1 VGIRSEDKTSR
12 RAGGTYDWFEPFS
25 AALGDRMPI
34 QSFSLRVRNAMIVK
48 INLGGAIKS
57 LLLAAISV
65 FAWSHSQVAV
75 AEPYL
80 AVQQG
85 YKCVQCHI
93 NPTGGGLRNTFGLV
107 FAENAMP
114 LTTLPAGSPVWL
126 GQVVQDIVRVGGDL
140 RAQYFDLETP
150 HNLSQNG
157 FQLEQL
163 RLYADV
169 TVIPNLLGIYV
180 DEQVAPGGA
189 TNMEAYA
196 RIGNQADWYIKA
208 GQFYLPFG
216 WRLQDQS
223 AFVREATLI
232 NMDVPDTGVE
242 FGLERG
248 KWSAQLDVTN
258 GSLNQGKPKGYQVTT
273 NVVRTESSWRVGAS
287 GTFTQSSAG
296 DRNQLGAYA
305 GLRTGPVAWLTE
317 IDLIH
322 QQSAITGAAT
332 INSPFGTIPTGTSV
346 PAFVEADWAFHRGNN
361 LKLTYDYLD
370 PARRIVGNGVQRFS
384 MVYELTPFPFVQFR
398 AGFRRYDGASQI
410 DSNNIAIGFA
420 ELHAFL

>member
-1 VGIRSEDKTSR
+1 MAMIKRL
-12 RAGGTYDWFEPFS
+12 
-25 AALGDRMPI
+25 ALLG
-34 QSFSLRVRNAMIVK
+34 RNGMIVK
-48 INLGGAIKS
+48 GSPTKS
-57 LLLAAISV
+57 PRAALFGLLAALLWFCASP
-65 FAWSHSQVAV
+65 SE

-93 NPTGGGLRNTFGLV
+93 NPTGGGLRSNFGMV
-107 FAENAMP
+107 FAENVLPMN
-114 LTTLPAGSPVWL
+114 TLPEGSPVWL

-150 HNLSQNG
+150 HERSQNG

-163 RLYADV
+163 RLYADI
-169 TVIPNLLGIYV
+169 TVIPNLIGIYV

-196 RIGNQADWYIKA
+196 RIGSQSNWYIKA

-223 AFVREATLI
+223 SFVRQATLI
-232 NMDVPDTGVE
+232 NMDAPDTGVE

-248 KWSAQLDVTN
+248 KWSAQLDLTEGV
-258 GSLNQGKPKGYQVTT
+258 LNQGKPTGYQVTS
-273 NVVRTESSWRVGAS
+273 NVVRVESSWRVGAS
-287 GTFTQSSAG
+287 GSFTQSSIG
-296 DRNQLGAYA
+296 DRNEFGAYA

-317 IDLIH
+317 VDLIH
-322 QQSAITGAAT
+322 QQSAVSAAAS
-332 INSPFGTIPTGTSV
+332 INSSTQGTILTGTSI
-346 PAFVEADWAFHRGNN
+346 PAFVEADWAIHKGNN
-361 LKLTYDYLD
+361 LKLTYDYYD
-370 PARRIVGNGVQRFS
+370 PQRRILGNGQQRWS
-384 MVYELTPFPFVQFR
+384 VVYELTPFPFLQLR
-398 AGFRRYDGASQI
+398 TGLRRYEGPAQQ
-410 DSNNIAIGFA
+410 DSENIALAFA

>member
-1 VGIRSEDKTSR
+1 MAIVTRLALLTSN
-12 RAGGTYDWFEPFS
+12 G
-25 AALGDRMPI
+25 
-34 QSFSLRVRNAMIVK
+34 MIVK
-48 INLGGAIKS
+48 RS
-57 LLLAAISV
+57 LAGPHRAGLFGLLVALVGSYSLPAA
-65 FAWSHSQVAV
+65 

-93 NPTGGGLRNTFGLV
+93 NPTGGGLRNNFGMV
-107 FAENAMP
+107 FAESALPMN
-114 LTTLPAGSPVWL
+114 TLPAGSPVWL

-150 HNLSQNG
+150 HERSQNG
-157 FQLEQL
+157 FQLEQF

-169 TVIPNLLGIYV
+169 TVIPNLLGLYV

-196 RIGNQADWYIKA
+196 RIGSQSDWYIKA

-223 AFVREATLI
+223 SFVREATLI
-232 NMDVPDTGVE
+232 NMDAPDTGVE

-258 GSLNQGKPKGYQVTT
+258 GVINQGKPTGYQLTG
-273 NVVRTESSWRVGAS
+273 NVVRVESSWRVGAS
-287 GTFTQSSAG
+287 GAFTQSSVG
-296 DRNQLGAYA
+296 DRNELGLYA

-317 IDLIH
+317 VDLIH
-322 QQSAITGAAT
+322 QRSSVSGAAS
-332 INSPFGTIPTGTSV
+332 INTSGAGTISTGTAI
-346 PAFVEADWAFHRGNN
+346 PAFVEADWAIHKGNN
-361 LKLTYDYLD
+361 LKLTYDYYD
-370 PARRIVGNGVQRFS
+370 PQRRTLGNGQQRWS
-384 MVYELTPFPFVQFR
+384 LVYELTPFPFLQFR
-398 AGFRRYDGASQI
+398 TGVRRYDAAAQQ
-410 DSNNIAIGFA
+410 NFENIALAFA